1 MRMAIMGGTLDPV
14 HNGHLQIAQ
23 AVKEACG
30 LDGILLLPAGDPP
43 HKQLQI
49 DRFDRLEMARRAA
62 QSQPG
67 MMVSDI
73 EIMREGTTFTVDTLT
88 QLRAQ
93 QPNVEW
99 VYIIGADTVRVLDKW
114 RNFEKVAALCEFA
127 AVGRPGFDIASVQE
141 WADALERDYGAK
153 VRLLDVCGPDISSTD
168 VRNAVAEGRS
178 VDHLVPPSV
187 AEYIREK
194 GLYLCGMPIHW
205 VKDRLRSTLKP
216 SRYEHTLGV
225 AETAE
230 RLAPRY
236 DVDPKRAYLAG
247 LLHDCAKWMSYEDMV
262 ELVRGNVSDV
272 TEDELANEPV
282 LHAPAGM
289 LVAQRDYGV
298 RDPEILSA
306 IRKHAVG
313 SGGMTALE
321 KLIYTADFVEPNRKP
336 FPGLEE
342 ARSLAETNLNAATKK
357 CAQLTHDHVISCGGT
372 PDPRSQEIIDEAEI
386 ESIF

>member
-23 AVKEACG
+23 AVKKACG
-30 LDGILLLPAGDPP
+30 LDGIMLLPAGDPP

-62 QSQPG
+62 QSQPD
-67 MMVSDI
+67 MVVSEI

-88 QLRAQ
+88 QLHLQ
-93 QPNVEW
+93 KPDVEW
-99 VYIIGADTVRVLDKW
+99 VYIIGADTVRVLNKW
-114 RNFEKVAALCEFA
+114 RNFEKVAALCEFV
-127 AVGRPGFDIASVQE
+127 AVGRPGFDALAVQE

-153 VRLLDVCGPDISSTD
+153 IHLLDVCGPDISSTD
-168 VRNAVAEGRS
+168 VRNAVAEGRRI
-178 VDHLVPPSV
+178 DGLVPDSV

-194 GLYLCGMPIHW
+194 GLYLCAIPVEQ
-205 VKDRLRSTLKP
+205 VKQKLQKTIKP
-216 SRYEHTLGV
+216 GRYVHTLGV

-230 RLAPRY
+230 RLAAKY
-236 DVDPKRAYLAG
+236 GVDPKRAYLAG
-247 LLHDCAKWMSYEDMV
+247 LLHDCAKWMNYEDMV
-262 ELVRGNVSDV
+262 GLVKGNVPDV

-289 LVAQRDYGV
+289 LVARRDYGV
-298 RDPEILSA
+298 QDPEILSA
-306 IRKHAVG
+306 IRRHTVG

-336 FPGLEE
+336 FPGLDE
-342 ARSLAETNLNAATKK
+342 ARSLAETDLNAATKK
-357 CAQLTHDHVISCGGT
+357 CAQLTRDHVISCDGT
-372 PDPRSQEIIDEAEI
+372 PDPRSQEIIDE
-386 ESIF
+386 